1 MPVPLTVVIP
11 TLNEEKQIAAALEA
25 LPWADEVI
33 VADGGSS
40 DRTAELARSHGA
52 AVIEVRGES
61 IGLQRNAAIARARN
75 EWVLALDADERVT
88 EALREELV
96 RVLATPAHEAY
107 RVRCENYFLGRERS
121 RGRWGRDWHVR
132 LFRRHRRF
140 SAERVHEH
148 LEAVHDVGEL
158 RGPIVHVPY
167 RDLTHHLEKMMV
179 YARWGAGPA
188 RARSSRHRVG
198 HPRPPGLALRA
209 RLFLVRELAG
219 RALRAGDV
227 VAHRL
232 RRVPQVRLP
241 LGARPNAVGA
251 ARRLN
256 HGGGS
261 GPRCG
266 FRF

>member
-1 MPVPLTVVIP
+1 PLTVVIP

-25 LPWADEVI
+25 LRWADEVI

-52 AVIEVRGES
+52 DVIEVRGES

-88 EALREELV
+88 EALRV
-96 RVLATPAHEAY
+96 
-107 RVRCENYFLGRERS
+107 
-121 RGRWGRDWHVR
+121 
-132 LFRRHRRF
+132 
-140 SAERVHEH
+140 
-148 LEAVHDVGEL
+148 
-158 RGPIVHVPY
+158 
-167 RDLTHHLEKMMV
+167 
-179 YARWGAGPA
+179 
-188 RARSSRHRVG
+188 
-198 HPRPPGLALRA
+198 
-209 RLFLVRELAG
+209 RLFLVRELAR